1 MFHTIF
7 YIVSWKIMS
16 IKIVLG
22 IYLIFGYH
30 IETDYGI
37 FSMQG
42 NNITNQINT
51 HIN

>member
-22 IYLIFGYH
+22 IYLILVT
-30 IETDYGI
+30 I
-37 FSMQG
+37 
-42 NNITNQINT
+42 
-51 HIN
+51 